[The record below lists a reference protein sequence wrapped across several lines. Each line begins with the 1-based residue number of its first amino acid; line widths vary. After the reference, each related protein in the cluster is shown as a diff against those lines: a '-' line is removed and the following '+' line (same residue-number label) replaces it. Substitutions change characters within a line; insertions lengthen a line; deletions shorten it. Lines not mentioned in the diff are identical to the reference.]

1 MFINLYSLIAH
12 KVLHSHR
19 THVRRFLVSLPC
31 HNAWTWFWC
40 HMLSALR
47 ISPTMG
53 NCILNDAAHIPQPS
67 TCILCPFPTINFSY
81 IYWQVNHRFACYLVA
96 AVGVFCGSAL
106 SSDFNS
112 LNKPAASRIRLNSIQ
127 KACTSMKISYSEE
140 KKQYNSH
147 ILMELSRKL
156 E

>member
-1 MFINLYSLIAH
+1 
-12 KVLHSHR
+12 
-19 THVRRFLVSLPC
+19 
-31 HNAWTWFWC
+31 
-40 HMLSALR
+40 
-47 ISPTMG
+47 MG

-127 KACTSMKISYSEE
+127 KACTSMKISLTSI
-140 KKQYNSH
+140 
-147 ILMELSRKL
+147 ILFLIRDCRKTHTKRTRRFCKYLSRMVSQVEIQFEMYRWMNSEGSSTAVVSL
-156 E
+156 LTTSIE